1 MTPKEAR
8 LELDATTLRPQDA
21 SAEARAMAEG
31 DPQLGAW
38 LAKRTEFD
46 ERVADAMAD
55 LVPIPGD
62 LHMKLLAMSG
72 TPGSMKKKAMPR
84 MVVWLAAAAAFVL
97 IFGGWWWTTSM
108 NGEWQ
113 SEALAHVKLV
123 QHGMLPLQHRA
134 KKLDD
139 LKQLVASSGM
149 SMPQTL
155 PASLSAL
162 RTYGCRTV
170 QIAGKPATIVC
181 FEIAPGKEAHLVVMN
196 HSDLASAPPMN
207 KPEFSAKDGWT
218 MAIWSAGTQSFML
231 ATSEDPALLKKLF
244 S

>member
-1 MTPKEAR
+1 MTPEEAR

-21 SAEARAMAEG
+21 SAEARDMATK
-31 DPQLGAW
+31 DPALGAW
-38 LAKRTEFD
+38 VAKRTEFD
-46 ERVADAMAD
+46 ERVAAAMDD

-72 TPGSMKKKAMPR
+72 MPLPVKKKVMPR
-84 MVVWLAAAAAFVL
+84 AVIWLAAAAAFL
-97 IFGGWWWTTSM
+97 LMFGGWWWTSHM

-123 QHGMLPLQHRA
+123 QHGLLPLQHRA

-139 LKQLVASSGM
+139 LMKLVASANM
-149 SMPQTL
+149 AMPKDL
-155 PASLSAL
+155 PASLTKL
-162 RTYGCRTV
+162 GTYGCRTV

-181 FEIAPGKEAHLVVMN
+181 FELAPGREAHLVVMN
-196 HSDLASAPPMN
+196 HADLASAPPMN
-207 KPEFSAKDGWT
+207 KPEFSSKGGWT
-218 MAIWSAGTQSFML
+218 MAMWSAGSQSFML

>member
-1 MTPKEAR
+1 MTPEEAR
-8 LELDATTLRPQDA
+8 LELDATTLHPQDA
-21 SAEARAMAEG
+21 SAEARAMAES

-55 LVPIPGD
+55 FVPIPGN

-72 TPGSMKKKAMPR
+72 TPAPVKKKPMPR
-84 MVVWLAAAAAFVL
+84 MAVWLAAAAAFVL
-97 IFGGWWWTTSM
+97 MVGGWWWTSHM

-123 QHGMLPLQHRA
+123 QHGLLPLQHRA

-139 LKQLVASSGM
+139 LMNLVASTDTA
-149 SMPQTL
+149 MPQEL
-155 PASLSAL
+155 PAGLMKL
-162 RTYGCRTV
+162 GTYGCRTV
-170 QIAGKPATIVC
+170 QIVGKPATIVC
-181 FEIAPGKEAHLVVMN
+181 FELAPGKEAHLVVMN
-196 HSDLASAPPMN
+196 HGDLASAPPMN
-207 KPEFSAKDGWT
+207 KPEFIVKDGWT
-218 MAIWSAGTQSFML
+218 MAMWSAGTQSFML
-231 ATSEDPALLKKLF
+231 ATSEDPALLRKLF